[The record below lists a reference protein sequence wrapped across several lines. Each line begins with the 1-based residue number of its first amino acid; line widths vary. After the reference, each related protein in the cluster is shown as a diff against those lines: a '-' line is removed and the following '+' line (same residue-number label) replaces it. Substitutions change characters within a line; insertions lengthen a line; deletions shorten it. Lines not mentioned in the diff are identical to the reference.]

1 MSPML
6 AIALKDLR
14 TFTRQRASLFFTF
27 VWPLIVAVLFGV
39 LFGGGSSGSPRIG
52 IAVVDEDGTPA
63 STAFAE
69 QLLTRDT
76 FDGIRATR
84 ADAIDAVRRGTR
96 TAAVLLRPGFGEASQ
111 RLFYGTPPQVE
122 VHIDPSRR
130 AERDMLEGLLM
141 QQGAERLQALF
152 DNPGDSRKHVQSA
165 LDELRSAGGSAQQ
178 PALETFLGQLDAFL
192 GSEAAQQAASKASGE
207 GGGFEPLH
215 ITMQDVQPRP
225 TGGPRN
231 GYDVTFPMA
240 MLWAVFGCVMAFGT
254 TFVSERVRGTLVR
267 LQVAPMSKAQVLAG
281 KSLAAFFAIL
291 IVETML
297 LLLGVGAFGVRP
309 SSWLGLGF
317 AIVCTSAAFVG
328 IILLLAS
335 MAHSEHG
342 IGGTGPAVMMPLF
355 LLGGAMIPLMVMP
368 PWLAG
373 LSYLSPVRWAI
384 LALEGAIW
392 RDFSAAEMAVPCA
405 VLLLVAATTF
415 VVGARRQEAE

>member
-6 AIALKDLR
+6 AIAFKDLR

-39 LFGGGSSGSPRIG
+39 LFGGSNRASARIA
-52 IAVVDEDGTPA
+52 IAVADEDGSPA
-63 STAFAE
+63 SSAFAA
-69 QLLTRDT
+69 QLLARDT
-76 FDGIRATR
+76 FDAVRATR
-84 ADAIDAVRRGTR
+84 GEGIDAVRRGAR
-96 TAAVLLRPGFGEASQ
+96 TAAVILRPGFGDASE
-111 RLFYGTPPQVE
+111 RLFYGSPPEVE
-122 VHIDPSRR
+122 VHIDPSRQ
-130 AERDMLEGLLM
+130 AERGMIEGLLM

-152 DNPGDSRKHVQSA
+152 TNPGASRGNVQAA
-165 LDELRSAGGSAQQ
+165 LEELRKGGGAAGQ

-192 GSEAAQQAASKASGE
+192 ESQDAQQ
-207 GGGFEPLH
+207 GGGATAGGGSFEPLH
-215 ITMQDVQPRP
+215 ITMQDVQRQSAE
-225 TGGPRN
+225 GPRN

-267 LQVAPMSKAQVLAG
+267 LQVAPVSRAQVLAG
-281 KSLAAFFAIL
+281 KSFAAFFAIL
-291 IVETML
+291 IVEALL
-297 LLLGVGAFGVRP
+297 LLLGVAAFGVRP
-309 SSWLGLGF
+309 SWWLGLGV
-317 AIVCTSAAFVG
+317 AIACTAAAFVG

-342 IGGTGPAVMMPLF
+342 IGGMGPAVMMPLF

-392 RDFSAAEMAVPCA
+392 REFSAAEMAIPCA
-405 VLLLVAATTF
+405 ILLGIAVVTF